1 MHDALIRD
9 IEIETVRLPS
19 NEGNNM
25 KGARQRVPV
34 RPRRNVHLTLLASAV
49 YAVFTVR
56 SAIAQTAETGRSS
69 PGFGHSDLLFPPVV
83 VASPEPASS
92 PSRRHFDGRFMR
104 AQHHTG
110 KTQNDPHQ
118 PAQVM
123 PTMQP
128 IPPVDPAPPARPP
141 RHEVMTPD
149 ERRLLRQHI
158 EEAVRDLYKR

>member
-1 MHDALIRD
+1 MRY

-25 KGARQRVPV
+25 LGARQRVPV
-34 RPRRNVHLTLLASAV
+34 RTKRTVHLTLLASAI

-56 SAIAQTAETGRSS
+56 SAIAQTSQSGRGSA
-69 PGFGHSDLLFPPVV
+69 GFGHSDLLFPPVV
-83 VASPEPASS
+83 ASSPEPASS
-92 PSRRHFDGRFMR
+92 SGRRHFDGGFMR
-104 AQHHTG
+104 AQHRMG
-110 KTQNDPHQ
+110 KTQNDPHP

-128 IPPVDPAPPARPP
+128 MAPVDPQPPARVP

-158 EEAVRDLYKR
+158 EEAVRDLYRR

>member
-1 MHDALIRD
+1 MHDVLIRD

-34 RPRRNVHLTLLASAV
+34 RPRRNIHLTLLASAV

-56 SAIAQTAETGRSS
+56 SAIAQTSQTGRASS
-69 PGFGHSDLLFPPVV
+69 GFGHSDLLFPPVV

-92 PSRRHFDGRFMR
+92 PSRRHFDGGFMR

-110 KTQNDPHQ
+110 KNQNDPHQ
-118 PAQVM
+118 PAQVVQ
-123 PTMQP
+123 TMQS
-128 IPPVDPAPPARPP
+128 IAPVDPSPPARPP